1 MTDDVTER
9 LAAVERALTDDETAL
24 ADLSGP
30 AEVESRLDALET
42 RLDAFEERLAD
53 VEGDIAA
60 VRGHV
65 GAAERVDRETEQIAQ
80 RALATARELEARLD
94 DETPAPRDRPIPVEK
109 GKTQETQSLVDLL
122 RERW

>member
-9 LAAVERALTDDETAL
+9 LAAVERALTDDDTAP
-24 ADLSGP
+24 ADLSDP
-30 AEVESRLDALET
+30 AAVESRLDALET

-65 GAAERVDRETEQIAQ
+65 GAAERVDRETEQTAQ

-94 DETPAPRDRPIPVEK
+94 DETPAPRERPVAVE
-109 GKTQETQSLVDLL
+109 EEREPSSLLDLL